1 MEKLAEFLIGL
12 TLVCFS
18 LVVLTLL
25 ALWMNSKR
33 VKANIAKQLSSNDR
47 SGDFVYRLLKTSFPA
62 SRILRSAVLP
72 LDNGQ
77 RAMADLI
84 LVDCGG
90 VFIIRIRNF
99 PGKVDNSNRATWT
112 VENSKGVGEFPNP
125 FEQNRYALSAVDS
138 ILKREKLYNVPK
150 HNVVVFSQKRTVFKI
165 RSEKLVTADNLIE
178 TLNDI
183 NKNRFL
189 TGKEVNAALTA
200 IKSHSTYK

>member
-12 TLVCFS
+12 TLFCLA
-18 LVVLTLL
+18 LVVLTIL
-25 ALWMNSKR
+25 ALWINSKR
-33 VKANIAKQLSSNDR
+33 IKSNIVRQLSSNDR
-47 SGDFVYRLLKTSFPA
+47 SGDFVYRLLKTSYPA
-62 SRILRSAVLP
+62 SRILRQAVLP
-72 LDNGQ
+72 LDDGS
-77 RAMADLI
+77 RAMADLV
-84 LVDCGG
+84 LVDNGG
-90 VFIIRIRNF
+90 VFIIRIKNF
-99 PGKVDNSNRATWT
+99 PGKIDNSNRATWT

-189 TGKEVNAALTA
+189 TGKEVNATLTA
-200 IKSHSTYK
+200 IKSHSTFK

>member
-12 TLVCFS
+12 SLFCLA
-18 LVVLTLL
+18 LVVLTIL
-25 ALWMNSKR
+25 ALWINSKR
-33 VKANIAKQLSSNDR
+33 IKSNIARQLSSNDR
-47 SGDFVYRLLKTSFPA
+47 SGDFVYRLLKTSYPA
-62 SRILRSAVLP
+62 SRILRQAVLP
-72 LDNGQ
+72 LDDGS
-77 RAMADLI
+77 RAMADLV
-84 LVDCGG
+84 LVDNGG
-90 VFIIRIRNF
+90 VFIIRIKNF
-99 PGKVDNSNRATWT
+99 PGKIDNSNRATWT

-200 IKSHSTYK
+200 IKSHSTFK

>member
-12 TLVCFS
+12 TLVCFA
-18 LVVLTLL
+18 LVVLTLI
-25 ALWMNSKR
+25 ALWINSKR
-33 VKANIAKQLSSNDR
+33 IKSNIAKLLSSNNR
-47 SGDFVYRLLKTSFPA
+47 GGDFIYRLLRTTYPA

-84 LVDCGG
+84 LVDSGG
-90 VFIIRIRNF
+90 VFVIRVKNF
-99 PGKVDNSNRATWT
+99 PGKVDNSNRTTWT

-125 FEQNRYALSAVDS
+125 FEQNRYALSAIDG

-150 HNVVVFSQKRTVFKI
+150 HNVVVFSQKRTAFRI
-165 RSEKLVTADNLIE
+165 RSEKLVTADNLTEMI
-178 TLNDI
+178 NDI

-189 TGKEVNAALTA
+189 TGKEVSEALTA
-200 IKSHSTYK
+200 IKNHSNFK

>member
-1 MEKLAEFLIGL
+1 
-12 TLVCFS
+12 
-18 LVVLTLL
+18 
-25 ALWMNSKR
+25 
-33 VKANIAKQLSSNDR
+33 
-47 SGDFVYRLLKTSFPA
+47 
-62 SRILRSAVLP
+62 
-72 LDNGQ
+72 
-77 RAMADLI
+77 MADLV
-84 LVDCGG
+84 LVDNGG
-90 VFIIRIRNF
+90 VFIIRIKNF
-99 PGKVDNSNRATWT
+99 PGKIDNSNRATWT

-189 TGKEVNAALTA
+189 TGKEVNATLTA
-200 IKSHSTYK
+200 IKSHSTFK

>member
-12 TLVCFS
+12 TIVCFV
-18 LVVLTLL
+18 LVILTLF
-25 ALWMNSKR
+25 ALWINSKR
-33 VKANIAKQLSSNDR
+33 VKANIAKLLSSNER
-47 SGDFVYRLLKTSFPA
+47 NGDFIYRLLKTTFPA
-62 SRILRSAVLP
+62 SKILRQAVLP

-77 RAMADLI
+77 RAMADLV

-90 VFIIRIRNF
+90 VFIIRVRNF
-99 PGKVDNSNRATWT
+99 PGKIDNSNRATWT

-138 ILKREKLYNVPK
+138 ILKRENLYNVPK

-165 RSEKLVTADNLIE
+165 RSEKLTTADNLLE

>member
-12 TLVCFS
+12 TLFCLA
-18 LVVLTLL
+18 LVVLTIL
-25 ALWMNSKR
+25 ALWINSKR
-33 VKANIAKQLSSNDR
+33 IKSNIVRQLSSNDR
-47 SGDFVYRLLKTSFPA
+47 SGDFVYRLLKTSYPA
-62 SRILRSAVLP
+62 SRILRQAVLP
-72 LDNGQ
+72 LDDGS
-77 RAMADLI
+77 RAMADLV
-84 LVDCGG
+84 LVDNCG
-90 VFIIRIRNF
+90 VFIIRIKNF
-99 PGKVDNSNRATWT
+99 PGKIDNSNRATWT

-200 IKSHSTYK
+200 IKSHSTFK

>member
-12 TLVCFS
+12 TLFCLA
-18 LVVLTLL
+18 LVVLTIL
-25 ALWMNSKR
+25 ALWINSKR
-33 VKANIAKQLSSNDR
+33 IKSNIVRQLSSNDR
-47 SGDFVYRLLKTSFPA
+47 SGDFVYRLLKTSYPA
-62 SRILRSAVLP
+62 SRILRQAVLP
-72 LDNGQ
+72 LDDGS
-77 RAMADLI
+77 RAMADLV
-84 LVDCGG
+84 LVDNGG
-90 VFIIRIRNF
+90 VFIIRIKNF
-99 PGKVDNSNRATWT
+99 PGKIDNSNRATWT

-200 IKSHSTYK
+200 IKSHSTFK

>member
-12 TLVCFS
+12 TLFCLA
-18 LVVLTLL
+18 LVVLTIL
-25 ALWMNSKR
+25 ALWINSKR
-33 VKANIAKQLSSNDR
+33 IKSNIARQLSSNDR
-47 SGDFVYRLLKTSFPA
+47 SGDFVYRLLKTSYPA
-62 SRILRSAVLP
+62 SRILRQAVLP
-72 LDNGQ
+72 LDDGS
-77 RAMADLI
+77 RAMADLV
-84 LVDCGG
+84 LVDNGG
-90 VFIIRIRNF
+90 VFIIRIKNF
-99 PGKVDNSNRATWT
+99 PGKIDNSNRATWT

-200 IKSHSTYK
+200 IKSHSTFK

>member
-12 TLVCFS
+12 TLVCLA
-18 LVVLTLL
+18 LVILTLL
-25 ALWMNSKR
+25 ALWIYSKK
-33 VKANIAKQLSSNDR
+33 VKTNVARLLSSNDR
-47 SGDFVYRLLKTSFPA
+47 GGDFVYRLLKTAFPA
-62 SRILRSAVLP
+62 SKILRQAVLP

-77 RAMADLI
+77 RAIADLV

-90 VFIIRIRNF
+90 VFIIRVKNF
-99 PGKVDNSNRATWT
+99 PGKIDNSNRSVWT

-125 FEQNRYALSAVDS
+125 FEQNRYALSAIDG

-165 RSEKLVTADNLIE
+165 RSEKLTTADNLIE
-178 TLNDI
+178 TLNDL

-189 TGKEVNAALTA
+189 TGKEVNATLTA
-200 IKSHSTYK
+200 IKSHSNYK

>member
-12 TLVCFS
+12 TLFCLA
-18 LVVLTLL
+18 LVVLTIL
-25 ALWMNSKR
+25 ALWINSKR
-33 VKANIAKQLSSNDR
+33 IKSNIARQLSSNDR
-47 SGDFVYRLLKTSFPA
+47 SGDFVYRLLKTSYPA
-62 SRILRSAVLP
+62 SRILRQAVLP
-72 LDNGQ
+72 LDDGS
-77 RAMADLI
+77 RAMAELV
-84 LVDCGG
+84 LVDTGG
-90 VFIIRIRNF
+90 VFIIRIKNF
-99 PGKVDNSNRATWT
+99 PGKIDNSNRATWT

-200 IKSHSTYK
+200 IKSHSTFK

>member
-12 TLVCFS
+12 TLTCLA
-18 LVVLTLL
+18 LVVLTIL
-25 ALWMNSKR
+25 ALWINSKR
-33 VKANIAKQLSSNDR
+33 VKSNIAKQLSSNDR

-62 SRILRSAVLP
+62 SKILRQAVLP

-90 VFIIRIRNF
+90 VFIIRIKNF
-99 PGKVDNSNRATWT
+99 PGKIDNSNRATWT
-112 VENSKGVGEFPNP
+112 VENSKGKGEFPNP
-125 FEQNRYALSAVDS
+125 FEQNRYALSAIDG

-189 TGKEVNAALTA
+189 TGKEVNETLTA
-200 IKSHSTYK
+200 IKSHSEFK

>member
-12 TLVCFS
+12 TIACFV

-33 VKANIAKQLSSNDR
+33 VKAKAEKLLSSNER
-47 SGDFVYRLLKTSFPA
+47 NGDFIYRLLRTTFPA
-62 SRILRSAVLP
+62 SKILRQAVLP

-77 RAMADLI
+77 RAMADLV
-84 LVDCGG
+84 LVDSGG
-90 VFIIRIRNF
+90 VFIIRVKGF
-99 PGKVDNSNRATWT
+99 PGKIDNSNRATWT
-112 VENSKGVGEFPNP
+112 VENSMGVGEFPNP

-150 HNVVVFSQKRTVFKI
+150 HNIVVFSQRRTVFKI
-165 RSEKLVTADNLIE
+165 RSEKLVTADNLLE
-178 TLNDI
+178 TLNDV

-189 TGKEVNAALTA
+189 TGKEVTATLEA
-200 IKSHSTYK
+200 IKSHSSYK